1 MVALGFFL
9 TFLVLKENSY
19 SASTIRIVEGQKVIS
34 TGPYAI
40 VRHPM
45 YAGALVLLVGMP
57 LALGSWWGLCVLLF
71 IVPVLV
77 WRLLDE
83 ERLLKKEL
91 PRYVEYSQKVPYRL
105 VPYLW

>member
-1 MVALGFFL
+1 
-9 TFLVLKENSY
+9 VL
-19 SASTIRIVEGQKVIS
+19 
-34 TGPYAI
+34 
-40 VRHPM
+40 
-45 YAGALVLLVGMP
+45 
-57 LALGSWWGLCVLLF
+57 GLCVLLF